1 MTQVKDKVQINSSV
15 IEAIKYAGTT
25 LFVYFKQGQVYAYS
39 CVPQAIFDAFKE
51 AHSKGRYF
59 RDNIVGRYLYTRAV

>member
-1 MTQVKDKVQINSSV
+1 MTQVKDKVHVNSTV

-39 CVPQAIFDAFKE
+39 GVPASIFEAFKT

-59 RDNIVGRYLYTRAV
+59 RENIVGRYLYTRAV